1 MKHFNKMRKGISIRN
16 ILVCLLTF
24 AMLTAMTAC
33 DEEETKADEATNIKD
48 VVGTWIEVSVAP
60 RTLAVSEDGTYT
72 LSYEEYVEQK
82 GKVTITYEEHPDGSK
97 TAWYDFTP
105 DGGEIWT
112 SFPTFVEGESKNEMY
127 SGQDGA
133 MHFIREDADMKIT
146 AEDYLHVWSS
156 GRCYVTVE
164 KKDKKNYEVSISWS
178 SSASD
183 SIHWTYICQFD
194 KDTSSLVC
202 KKGATCVNVVIDEK
216 GKDKSKTIYKDG
228 SGSFVIKCGTL
239 RWTDDKEDQG
249 KDLYLVR
256 EDYSDEE
263 GDQGGEN

>member
-33 DEEETKADEATNIKD
+33 DEKETKADETTSIKD

-72 LSYEEYVEQK
+72 LSYEENVEQK

-112 SFPTFVEGESKNEMY
+112 SFPAFLEGESKNEIY

-156 GRCYVTVE
+156 GRCYLTVE

-178 SSASD
+178 SSASE
-183 SIHWTYICQFD
+183 STHWTYICQFD
-194 KDTSSLVC
+194 KNTSSLVC
-202 KKGATCVNVVIDEK
+202 KKGATCVNIVIDKK
-216 GKDKSKTIYKDG
+216 GRDKSKTIYKDG

-249 KDLYLVR
+249 KDLYLVQ
-256 EDYSDEE
+256 EDYPNEE